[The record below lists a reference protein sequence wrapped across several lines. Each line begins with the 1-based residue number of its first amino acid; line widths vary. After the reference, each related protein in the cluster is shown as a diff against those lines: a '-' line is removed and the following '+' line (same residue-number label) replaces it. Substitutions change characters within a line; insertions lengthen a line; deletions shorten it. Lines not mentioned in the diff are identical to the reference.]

1 MTIQQKTLFIILFGL
16 ASTIGVIYT
25 ISNVIVTSSFQQ
37 LESKYVRADTQR
49 VFQVLMNELDH
60 MSTFA
65 EAQSDW
71 EMFFINLD
79 DSSVEDA
86 QEYLID
92 NSSTIQRYNLVTFFN
107 NDGSLIYSR
116 FKNNNLP
123 GSQALPPSWQEKMS
137 PEHPLFIPRDSKG
150 RSNGLLKMPDGTALL
165 VNSKSIQ
172 QNSLEETPK
181 GTLILGQ
188 LLDIKKI
195 QRLVRVSNI
204 SMELLTF
211 EHASTDNV
219 NGKFYK
225 SLTVSA
231 PHQVR
236 IFDEQ
241 VINGFLLLKDV
252 RNQPAFIL
260 KISFPRDI
268 YRQGKITLEYYTKLL
283 LLVGI
288 TIVLFVLLLMNQLV
302 LSRLKRLDKGIRK
315 VLETGDLKK
324 HIKMDG
330 KDEFKYLAE
339 KFNELLDSLRLSQ
352 EELEKQ
358 IGERNETQAKLELY
372 QDKLRSLMSE
382 LALVEEKERRRISV
396 ELHDNTIQNLG
407 LSKFKLSVFRN
418 SLDKDTPTNILDE
431 VILIID
437 SAIKDTRNL
446 IFELSPPI
454 LYELGFVPA
463 IEWLAE
469 KFHLER
475 DLVCEVKDDG
485 KNKPLDH
492 AISVILFQII
502 RELLVN
508 IVKHAKADKATITMS
523 QIDERVKIEVK
534 DDGVGFDISALGKS
548 IIEPQGYGLFSIRE
562 RLSNFG
568 ENLDIDSTPGGGT
581 VISFAAPLKSTN

>member
-150 RSNGLLKMPDGTALL
+150 RSNGLLKMLDGTALL

>member
-268 YRQGKITLEYYTKLL
+268 YR
-283 LLVGI
+283 
-288 TIVLFVLLLMNQLV
+288 
-302 LSRLKRLDKGIRK
+302 
-315 VLETGDLKK
+315 
-324 HIKMDG
+324 
-330 KDEFKYLAE
+330 
-339 KFNELLDSLRLSQ
+339 
-352 EELEKQ
+352 
-358 IGERNETQAKLELY
+358 
-372 QDKLRSLMSE
+372 
-382 LALVEEKERRRISV
+382 
-396 ELHDNTIQNLG
+396 
-407 LSKFKLSVFRN
+407 
-418 SLDKDTPTNILDE
+418 
-431 VILIID
+431 
-437 SAIKDTRNL
+437 
-446 IFELSPPI
+446 
-454 LYELGFVPA
+454 
-463 IEWLAE
+463 
-469 KFHLER
+469 
-475 DLVCEVKDDG
+475 
-485 KNKPLDH
+485 
-492 AISVILFQII
+492 
-502 RELLVN
+502 
-508 IVKHAKADKATITMS
+508 
-523 QIDERVKIEVK
+523 
-534 DDGVGFDISALGKS
+534 
-548 IIEPQGYGLFSIRE
+548 
-562 RLSNFG
+562 
-568 ENLDIDSTPGGGT
+568 
-581 VISFAAPLKSTN
+581 

>member
-1 MTIQQKTLFIILFGL
+1 M
-16 ASTIGVIYT
+16 
-25 ISNVIVTSSFQQ
+25 
-37 LESKYVRADTQR
+37 
-49 VFQVLMNELDH
+49 
-60 MSTFA
+60 
-65 EAQSDW
+65 
-71 EMFFINLD
+71 
-79 DSSVEDA
+79 
-86 QEYLID
+86 
-92 NSSTIQRYNLVTFFN
+92 
-107 NDGSLIYSR
+107 
-116 FKNNNLP
+116 
-123 GSQALPPSWQEKMS
+123 
-137 PEHPLFIPRDSKG
+137 
-150 RSNGLLKMPDGTALL
+150 
-165 VNSKSIQ
+165 
-172 QNSLEETPK
+172 
-181 GTLILGQ
+181 
-188 LLDIKKI
+188 
-195 QRLVRVSNI
+195 
-204 SMELLTF
+204 
-211 EHASTDNV
+211 
-219 NGKFYK
+219 
-225 SLTVSA
+225 
-231 PHQVR
+231 
-236 IFDEQ
+236 
-241 VINGFLLLKDV
+241 
-252 RNQPAFIL
+252 
-260 KISFPRDI
+260 
-268 YRQGKITLEYYTKLL
+268 
-283 LLVGI
+283 
-288 TIVLFVLLLMNQLV
+288 
-302 LSRLKRLDKGIRK
+302 
-315 VLETGDLKK
+315 
-324 HIKMDG
+324 
-330 KDEFKYLAE
+330 
-339 KFNELLDSLRLSQ
+339 
-352 EELEKQ
+352 
-358 IGERNETQAKLELY
+358 
-372 QDKLRSLMSE
+372 
-382 LALVEEKERRRISV
+382 

>member
-315 VLETGDLKK
+315 VLETGDLKN